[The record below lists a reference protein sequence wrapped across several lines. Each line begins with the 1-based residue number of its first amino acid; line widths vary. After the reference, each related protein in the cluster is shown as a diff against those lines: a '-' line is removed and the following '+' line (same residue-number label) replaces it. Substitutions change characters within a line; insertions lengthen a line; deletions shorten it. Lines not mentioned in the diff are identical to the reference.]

1 MPASANMYQCSK
13 ESDTLYPHVVTQ
25 PSCELHLLGAIHV
38 PSSVFK
44 NEFLFVSGCG
54 RPQGKQGL
62 TEVKKGGFSWAG
74 EKGLSCVRGAQVFKG
89 RRPLGGRR
97 NPGDFECRNE
107 GHKSP
112 RSIFAFCS
120 RDEPAAVTVPKV
132 NTPEI

>member
-1 MPASANMYQCSK
+1 MCQYSK

-38 PSSVFK
+38 PSPVFK

-54 RPQGKQGL
+54 QQQGKQGL
-62 TEVKKGGFSWAG
+62 TEVKKDGFSWAG
-74 EKGLSCVRGAQVFKG
+74 EKGLSCVRGAPVFKG
-89 RRPLGGRR
+89 RLPLGGGRR

-112 RSIFAFCS
+112 EAYLHS
-120 RDEPAAVTVPKV
+120 AAGMSPQQLRFRK
-132 NTPEI
+132 